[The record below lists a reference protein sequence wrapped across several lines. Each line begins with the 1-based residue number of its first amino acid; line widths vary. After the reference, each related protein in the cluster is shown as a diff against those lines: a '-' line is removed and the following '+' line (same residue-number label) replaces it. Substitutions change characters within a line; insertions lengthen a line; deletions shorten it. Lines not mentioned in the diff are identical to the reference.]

1 MSDLTNKDFQAAII
15 NIFKEQKEIKIK
27 EVKEGMMT
35 ISHELISISI

>member
-35 ISHELISISI
+35 ISHELISIKR